1 MAALPFERSAW
12 PTSSSSQPPAREE
25 WQATRAETTVATQVL
40 QDEQDYLQAGQ
51 ELDIGRAI
59 GSDTRE
65 LFISCDPAEALEQ
78 QFDHLVPQYIA
89 VHDLGT
95 ATSRK
100 LLAGIA
106 AAAGRKPQKLLIRR
120 QGYGTTLATL
130 EFVDCPAGNGRNVR
144 LYSTEVDADTQARQ
158 AMARTLL
165 GRSLLA
171 VLMVGDL
178 PAHVLDASLKP
189 MRDAMLAGR
198 WPNRHMLVLPL
209 HASNMIASHAAELG
223 IGTGI
228 EVRTTPQ
235 VTRPAEAWAFLGATW
250 NRLQDRLHPGGGGA
264 TLARLSPAPAGATTA
279 HAPAA
284 APAAPMVTPM
294 PVVGAA
300 AAPTSPLERYVH
312 HLAEVAGM
320 VSCCVFELSNGRALA
335 HAGSRPGGDELAR
348 QGSGMLGAM
357 MAGSRNLGLGHAVPD
372 AMITLGQHHL
382 VLRPVP
388 EHPGLVLHAVLDKPH
403 VNVALVRAQMNKL
416 DAELSAQ
423 VSARKP
429 AP

>member
-12 PTSSSSQPPAREE
+12 PSSNPSQPQAREE
-25 WQATRAETTVATQVL
+25 WQATRAETAVATQIL
-40 QDEQDYLQAGQ
+40 QDEQDYLQT
-51 ELDIGRAI
+51 ERERDIGRAI
-59 GSDTRE
+59 GNDTRE
-65 LFISCDPAEALEQ
+65 LFVSCDPAEALEQ

-89 VHDLGT
+89 VHDVGT
-95 ATSRK
+95 STSRK

-106 AAAGRKPQKLLIRR
+106 AAAGRKPQKLVIRR

-130 EFVDCPAGNGRNVR
+130 EFVDCPAGNGRSVR

-158 AMARTLL
+158 AMARMLL
-165 GRSLLA
+165 GHSLLA

-178 PAHVLDASLKP
+178 PAHALDASLKP
-189 MRDAMLAGR
+189 LRDAMLAGH
-198 WPNRHMLVLPL
+198 WPNRNMLVLPL
-209 HASNMIASHAAELG
+209 HASSMISTHAAELG
-223 IGTGI
+223 IGTGV

-264 TLARLSPAPAGATTA
+264 TLARLSPAPPVGAAART
-279 HAPAA
+279 PAVPA
-284 APAAPMVTPM
+284 APAVTPM

-300 AAPTSPLERYVH
+300 AAPTSPLEQYVH
-312 HLAEVAGM
+312 HLGEVAGM
-320 VSCCVFELSNGRALA
+320 VSCCVFELSSGRALA

-348 QGSGMLGAM
+348 QGGGMLNAM

-403 VNVALVRAQMNKL
+403 VNVTLVRAQMHKL

-423 VSARKP
+423 MNARKP

>member
-12 PTSSSSQPPAREE
+12 PSSNPPAAQAPAREE
-25 WQATRAETTVATQVL
+25 WQATRAETSVATQLL
-40 QDEQDYLQAGQ
+40 QDERDYL
-51 ELDIGRAI
+51 ETERDIGRAI
-59 GSDTRE
+59 GAEARE
-65 LFISCDPAEALEQ
+65 LFVSCDPAEALEQ
-78 QFDHLVPQYIA
+78 QFQHLSPQYIA
-89 VHDLGT
+89 VHDIGT

-130 EFVDCPAGNGRNVR
+130 EFVDCPAGNGQNVR

-165 GRSLLA
+165 AHSLLG

-178 PAHVLDASLKP
+178 PAHALDASLKALREG
-189 MRDAMLAGR
+189 MIGGH
-198 WPNRHMLVLPL
+198 WPNRTLLVLPL
-209 HASNMIASHAAELG
+209 HASSMIAAHAGELG
-223 IGTGI
+223 LGTGV

-250 NRLQDRLHPGGGGA
+250 NRLQERLHPGGGGA
-264 TLARLSPAPAGATTA
+264 TLARLSPT
-279 HAPAA
+279 PAA
-284 APAAPMVTPM
+284 ASRPAPLTPDISPM
-294 PVVGAA
+294 PVIGAA
-300 AAPTSPLERYVH
+300 AKPGTPVERYVQQ
-312 HLAEVAGM
+312 LAEVSGM
-320 VSCCVFELSNGRALA
+320 VSCCVFELSTGRALA

-348 QGSGMLGAM
+348 QGGAMLSAM
-357 MAGSRNLGLGHAVPD
+357 MAGSRNLGLGHTVPD
-372 AMITLGQHHL
+372 ATVTLGQHHL

-403 VNVALVRAQMNKL
+403 VNMTLVRAQMQRF
-416 DAELSAQ
+416 DAELSTQAN
-423 VSARKP
+423 ARRP
-429 AP
+429 AA

>member
-12 PTSSSSQPPAREE
+12 PSSTPSQPMAREE
-25 WQATRAETTVATQVL
+25 WQATRAETAVATQIL
-40 QDEQDYLQAGQ
+40 QDEQDYLQT
-51 ELDIGRAI
+51 ERERDIGRAI

-65 LFISCDPAEALEQ
+65 LFVSCDPAEALEQ
-78 QFDHLVPQYIA
+78 QFEHLAPQYIA
-89 VHDLGT
+89 VHDVGT

-130 EFVDCPAGNGRNVR
+130 EFVDCPAGNGHNVR

-165 GRSLLA
+165 GHSLLA

-178 PAHVLDASLKP
+178 PAHALDASLKP
-189 MRDAMLAGR
+189 LRDAMLAGH
-198 WPNRHMLVLPL
+198 WANRNMLVLPL

-223 IGTGI
+223 MGTGV

-250 NRLQDRLHPGGGGA
+250 NRLQDRLHPAGGGA
-264 TLARLSPAPAGATTA
+264 TLARLSPAPA
-279 HAPAA
+279 AA
-284 APAAPMVTPM
+284 ARPPAEPVVTPM

-300 AAPTSPLERYVH
+300 AAPTSPLERYVYQ
-312 HLAEVAGM
+312 LAEVAGM
-320 VSCCVFELSNGRALA
+320 VSCCVFEQASGRTLA

-348 QGSGMLGAM
+348 QGGGILAAML
-357 MAGSRNLGLGHAVPD
+357 AGSRNLGLGYAVPD

-403 VNVALVRAQMNKL
+403 VNVTLVRAQMHKL

-423 VSARKP
+423 VNARKP

>member
-12 PTSSSSQPPAREE
+12 PTSSPSQPPAREE
-25 WQATRAETTVATQVL
+25 WQATRAETAVATQIL
-40 QDEQDYLQAGQ
+40 QDEQDYLQT
-51 ELDIGRAI
+51 ERERDIGRAI

-65 LFISCDPAEALEQ
+65 LFVSCDPAEALEQ
-78 QFDHLVPQYIA
+78 QFEHLAPQYIA
-89 VHDLGT
+89 VHDVGT
-95 ATSRK
+95 TTSRK

-165 GRSLLA
+165 GHSLLA

-178 PAHVLDASLKP
+178 PAHALDASLKP
-189 MRDAMLAGR
+189 LRDAMISGR
-198 WPNRHMLVLPL
+198 WPNRQVLVLPL
-209 HASNMIASHAAELG
+209 HQSNMISTHAAELG
-223 IGTGI
+223 IGTGV

-264 TLARLSPAPAGATTA
+264 TLARLSPAPAV
-279 HAPAA
+279 A
-284 APAAPMVTPM
+284 APARAPMPAVTPM
-294 PVVGAA
+294 PIVGAA
-300 AAPTSPLERYVH
+300 ATPTSPLERYVH
-312 HLAEVAGM
+312 QLAEVAGM
-320 VSCCVFELSNGRALA
+320 VSCCVFELSSGRTLA

-348 QGSGMLGAM
+348 QGGGMLNAM

-382 VLRPVP
+382 VLHPVP

-403 VNVALVRAQMNKL
+403 VNVTLVRAQMNKL

-423 VSARKP
+423 VNARKP
-429 AP
+429 VP